1 MDELCIE
8 GWLHRSKKGD
18 PTQRERRYFFSS
30 GFAVEYCKTPDRA
43 SRTGKFD
50 LRMVEELD
58 EPEPGMLFVRVKG
71 KTHPLHVFL
80 PSPME
85 ALQQGDG
92 ADAKAWRMLW
102 ASAVDE
108 SVVSLAL
115 ESARDTNLAERFTML
130 REEKRQTRAL
140 LAKPFAWDTVRGRG
154 RSFILSPADGEE
166 ASVLCIPLEVLDAN
180 ADIVAPE
187 TPSRSE
193 AKTAAAGADSEW
205 SFAEVR
211 FVTIGA
217 KELADMVDWPV
228 EQQRYTLLLR
238 EGTSGFEPDDSTP
251 QGGLAG

>member
-140 LAKPFAWDTVRGRG
+140 LAKSASALPRDSKEA
-154 RSFILSPADGEE
+154 EE
-166 ASVLCIPLEVLDAN
+166 AT
-180 ADIVAPE
+180 AP
-187 TPSRSE
+187 R
-193 AKTAAAGADSEW
+193 
-205 SFAEVR
+205 
-211 FVTIGA
+211 
-217 KELADMVDWPV
+217 
-228 EQQRYTLLLR
+228 
-238 EGTSGFEPDDSTP
+238 
-251 QGGLAG
+251 

>member
-1 MDELCIE
+1 MAHFTPKRLRADGYSSKPPPTQTSTSTLPRPSPAAARADRFMGELCIE

-50 LRMVEELD
+50 LRLVEELD

-115 ESARDTNLAERFTML
+115 ESARDTNLAEHFTML

-140 LAKPFAWDTVRGRG
+140 LLAKSTSALPRDSKEA
-154 RSFILSPADGEE
+154 EE
-166 ASVLCIPLEVLDAN
+166 AT
-180 ADIVAPE
+180 AP
-187 TPSRSE
+187 R
-193 AKTAAAGADSEW
+193 
-205 SFAEVR
+205 
-211 FVTIGA
+211 
-217 KELADMVDWPV
+217 
-228 EQQRYTLLLR
+228 
-238 EGTSGFEPDDSTP
+238 
-251 QGGLAG
+251 

>member
-115 ESARDTNLAERFTML
+115 ESAPGAAPPPAGSYS
-130 REEKRQTRAL
+130 AL
-140 LAKPFAWDTVRGRG
+140 LTRVTSAVPPGARLGVATTRV
-154 RSFILSPADGEE
+154 
-166 ASVLCIPLEVLDAN
+166 SVHRK
-180 ADIVAPE
+180 
-187 TPSRSE
+187 SRS
-193 AKTAAAGADSEW
+193 AARRAIVIS
-205 SFAEVR
+205 
-211 FVTIGA
+211 
-217 KELADMVDWPV
+217 L
-228 EQQRYTLLLR
+228 
-238 EGTSGFEPDDSTP
+238 
-251 QGGLAG
+251 